1 MPVEKRY
8 RVRFRRSARK
18 EFLDLPVGIQDR
30 IVEALSF
37 LSENPYSDLLR
48 TKKLRGPEKLYRIRI
63 GDYRLVYTVELSEL
77 IVIVV
82 KIGHR
87 GEVYR

>member
-1 MPVEKRY
+1 MAGDKRY

-18 EFLDLPVGIQDR
+18 EFLDLPVRIQDK

-37 LSENPYSDLLR
+37 LSENPYTDLLR
-48 TKKLRGPEKLYRIRI
+48 IKKPRGPEKLYRIRI
-63 GDYRLVYTVELSEL
+63 ADYRLVYTVESSEL

-87 GEVYR
+87 GEIYR